1 MGYRADMVPCP
12 IRPFYRVVTWALGL
26 VFYLYYFFCRIT
38 SQVSIEGPGNRGLS
52 RHAVFCLWHES
63 GWSYFVAFVRYRSAH
78 AAISHPATHMNAIHT
93 VFRLMGLKRL
103 LLGSSG
109 EEGKQAARELAGLV
123 QNGRSTT
130 ISPDGPYGL
139 PRTLK
144 KGVLPIALQ
153 SGVPV
158 TICST
163 RFISWRSWDSKR
175 FPLPFNRIKV
185 IAHEAIHVNKRN
197 FEQAGARIVKAL
209 GGPEE
214 YSRLPWDRTRD

>member
-1 MGYRADMVPCP
+1 
-12 IRPFYRVVTWALGL
+12 
-26 VFYLYYFFCRIT
+26 
-38 SQVSIEGPGNRGLS
+38 
-52 RHAVFCLWHES
+52 
-63 GWSYFVAFVRYRSAH
+63 
-78 AAISHPATHMNAIHT
+78 MNAIHT

-158 TICST
+158 VPITICSS

-185 IAHEAIHVNKRN
+185 IVHEAIHVNKRN

-209 GGPEE
+209 GVQRKIPGCSGTGHAIDPKTGQDR
-214 YSRLPWDRTRD
+214 SRTYATGRVLLGGGRTA

>member
-1 MGYRADMVPCP
+1 MGYRVDTVPCP
-12 IRPFYRVVTWALGL
+12 IRPFYLVVTWALGL

-38 SQVSIEGPGNRGLS
+38 SQVSIEGPGNHGLS

-63 GWSYFVAFVRYRSAH
+63 GCSYFVAFVRYRSAH
-78 AAISHPATHMNAIHT
+78 AAISHPAAHMNAIHT

-123 QNGRSTT
+123 QNGCSTT

-139 PRTLK
+139 PRPLK

-158 TICST
+158 VPVTICSS
-163 RFISWRSWDSKR
+163 RFISWRS
-175 FPLPFNRIKV
+175 
-185 IAHEAIHVNKRN
+185 
-197 FEQAGARIVKAL
+197 
-209 GGPEE
+209 
-214 YSRLPWDRTRD
+214 